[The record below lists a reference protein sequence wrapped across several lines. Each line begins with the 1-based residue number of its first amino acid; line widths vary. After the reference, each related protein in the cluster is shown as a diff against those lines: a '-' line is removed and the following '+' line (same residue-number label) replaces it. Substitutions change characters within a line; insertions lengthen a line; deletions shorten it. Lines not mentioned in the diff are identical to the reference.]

1 MSSID
6 AAIYNEA
13 RLARKFSEAA
23 GARRQLIF
31 RKVFTSSEVLTLPA
45 GHYDIIAIGTGG
57 SGGCAFGANYRAT
70 GGGGPAWARDWGK
83 FAAPTPVTITIGARA
98 LGVPAGSGTVNGNA
112 GGTTSVTGIANPITL
127 TGAQGGKAGGAGT
140 KPSGGAGGT
149 ASGGRVRANGGRGGN
164 ITTTSADTKATGG
177 GAVDLFLLGADRT
190 RGGDID
196 STSAN
201 NQYTGGSGIGG
212 CGGDMTGVTAGSSTG
227 GGAGGDANDNSS
239 APADCGPALNGVRDS
254 GIAPTDVEVADV
266 LLAYPGLYPV
276 GSGSYGDAGSASGG
290 GGGGNSSP
298 YTPSS
303 AVFGGSGGANSS
315 SNAYSGE
322 SVRGGGSGGAAATS
336 GTPSTGH
343 GGAAV
348 CIVSVYAEAA

>member
-1 MSSID
+1 MSLD
-6 AAIYNEA
+6 AAIYNET
-13 RLARKFSEAA
+13 RLARMAAEAV
-23 GARRQLIF
+23 GSRRQLIF
-31 RKVFTSSEVLTLPA
+31 RKVVTSSEVLTLPA
-45 GHYDIIAIGTGG
+45 GYYDIIAIGTGG
-57 SGGCAFGANYRAT
+57 SGGRAYGANCRAT

-98 LGVPAGSGTVNGNA
+98 LGVPAGSTNVNGNA

-127 TGAQGGKAGGAGT
+127 TGAQGGKTGGAGT

-149 ASGGRVRANGGRGGN
+149 ASGGRIRANGGRGGN
-164 ITTTSADTKATGG
+164 ITTVSTDPKATGG

-190 RGGDID
+190 RGGDIS
-196 STSAN
+196 STSTAS
-201 NQYTGGSGIGG
+201 QASGGAGVGG
-212 CGGDMTGVTAGSSTG
+212 RGGDATGTTSASTVG

-239 APADCGPALNGVRDS
+239 VAADCGPALNGVRGS
-254 GIAPTDVEVADV
+254 GIVPTDVEVADV

-276 GSGSYGDAGSASGG
+276 GSGSPINAAPASGG
-290 GGGGNSSP
+290 GGGGSSG
-298 YTPSS
+298 PS
-303 AVFGGSGGANSS
+303 ATTVFGGSGGG
-315 SNAYSGE
+315 NASSGE

-348 CIVSVYAEAA
+348 CIVSVYAEVA

>member
-1 MSSID
+1 MSLD

-13 RLARKFSEAA
+13 RLARKFSEAM

-31 RKVFTSSEVLTLPA
+31 RKVVTSSEVLTLPA
-45 GHYDIIAIGTGG
+45 GYYDIIAIGTGG
-57 SGGCAFGANYRAT
+57 SGGRAYGANCRAT

-98 LGVPAGSGTVNGNA
+98 LGVPAGSTNVNGNA

-127 TGAQGGKAGGAGT
+127 TGAQGGKTGGAGT

-164 ITTTSADTKATGG
+164 ITTTSADLKATGG
-177 GAVDLFLLGADRT
+177 GAVNLFLLGADRT
-190 RGGDID
+190 RGGDIS
-196 STSAN
+196 STWAASQAS
-201 NQYTGGSGIGG
+201 GGAGVGG
-212 CGGDMTGVTAGSSTG
+212 RGGDATGTYSSPTVG

-239 APADCGPALNGVRDS
+239 DPADCGPALNGVRSS
-254 GIAPTDVEVADV
+254 GRTPADVEVADV

-276 GSGSYGDAGSASGG
+276 GSGSSNYEATASGG
-290 GGGGNSSP
+290 GSGGVGGSSVK
-298 YTPSS
+298 T
-303 AVFGGSGGANSS
+303 VFGGSGGGIVS
-315 SNAYSGE
+315 SGE
-322 SVRGGGSGGAAATS
+322 SVLGGGSGGAAATS
-336 GTPSTGH
+336 GTSSTGH

-348 CIVSVYAEAA
+348 CIVSVYAEVA